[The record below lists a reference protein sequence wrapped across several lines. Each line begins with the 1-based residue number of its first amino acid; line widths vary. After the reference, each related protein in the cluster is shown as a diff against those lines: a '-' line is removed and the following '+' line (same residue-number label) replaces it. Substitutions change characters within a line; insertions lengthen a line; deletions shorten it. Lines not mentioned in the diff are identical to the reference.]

1 MRYIRHIIVTLYS
14 NQRRIDM
21 NKSIKTAAIFT
32 SSLLLLLCL
41 SIPTASAQQTVV
53 VGDTDTYVLDK
64 EPLDQARLDQTL
76 APIALY
82 PDSLLSQ
89 ILVAA
94 TYPLEVVQ
102 ATRWRQANRSLTEKQ
117 VLAAI
122 EDKRWDPSVKALT
135 PFTDL
140 LSRLSKDLDWLQQL
154 GDAFLQNEEQ
164 VLASIQDLRQKAHD
178 NGSIADN
185 DYYDVVEEDNNI
197 IIKSTSREIVYVPY
211 YDSRV
216 VYGPWGWND
225 YQPVYWHRPS
235 HYRHHAGFYWSD
247 RFYIRPTIFFG
258 GFHWGSRNLVVNHHF
273 YDRPYRNNT
282 RYRNVRVS
290 DYRNWNHNPVHR
302 RGARYSRNGGNR
314 YVHRNQYN
322 SHSRANRET
331 RQHRRERRHE
341 SNRAVSGNPRNSEN
355 IRITQRNRVQQR
367 NQETRRNDRRAERR
381 DRVDF
386 AERSQRSNPRTQKPT
401 RRNTNT
407 AVTEH
412 RGEVR
417 NGRTR
422 QHSASLPRHAKPN
435 GNRPKPRMQSVNKA
449 PVVNNPPKRNVVT
462 RQNNPRKVENK
473 PINSRSSERKSEKH
487 KLRHQ
492 ARNKPSNSN
501 RRPR

>member
-1 MRYIRHIIVTLYS
+1 
-14 NQRRIDM
+14 M
-21 NKSIKTAAIFT
+21 NKSIKTAAMFT
-32 SSLLLLLCL
+32 SSLLLVFCV
-41 SIPTASAQQTVV
+41 SMSTANAQKTVV
-53 VGDTDTYVLDK
+53 MGDVDTYELDN
-64 EPLDQARLDQTL
+64 EPLDQAQLDQTL

-102 ATRWRQANRSLTEKQ
+102 AARWRQANESLSEKQ
-117 VLAAI
+117 VIAAI
-122 EDKRWDPSVKALT
+122 EDKQWDPSVKALT

-140 LSRLSKDLDWLQQL
+140 LNRLSKDLDWLQQL

-164 VLASIQDLRQKAHD
+164 VLASIQDLRQKAQD

-185 DYYDVVEEDNNI
+185 DYYDVVEEDDNI

-235 HYRHHAGFYWSD
+235 HYRLHAGFYWSD

-258 GFHWGSRNLVVNHHF
+258 GFHWGSRNLVVNQYY
-273 YDRPYRNNT
+273 YDRPYRNNN

-290 DYRNWNHNPVHR
+290 SYGHWSHNPVHR
-302 RGARYSRNGGNR
+302 RGARYSRNGGKR
-314 YVHRNQYN
+314 YVHRNKYN
-322 SHSRANRET
+322 SHSKANRET
-331 RQHRRERRHE
+331 RQRTRESRRV
-341 SNRAVSGNPRNSEN
+341 SNRAVSSKPRNSEN
-355 IRITQRNRVQQR
+355 VRLTQRNRA
-367 NQETRRNDRRAERR
+367 QETRRNERR
-381 DRVDF
+381 SERRSRDDF
-386 AERSQRSNPRTQKPT
+386 AERAQRSNPRTQKPA

-407 AVTEH
+407 AVSQH
-412 RGEVR
+412 RGEAR

-422 QHSASLPRHAKPN
+422 QHSANLPPHAKPN
-435 GNRPKPRMQSVNKA
+435 SNRAKPSGYRANKQPKPRIKSANRA
-449 PVVNNPPKRNVVT
+449 IAANNPPKRKVVT
-462 RQNNPRKVENK
+462 QQSIPRKAESK
-473 PINSRSSERKSEKH
+473 TKTSRSSEPKRG
-487 KLRHQ
+487 LRHQ
-492 ARNKPSNSN
+492 AKNNQSH